1 MRLWLS
7 LPSDDDEV
15 AARAAESAAAAAQ
28 AAAAAVATTTA
39 ATTPGSVPATVPPPV
54 TVAEPKPAP
63 RRATATV
70 DFPRGVRVAMA
81 AYDDMPE
88 EGATA
93 ASLAAASA
101 GSQGGVSDAERAE
114 TKGMLVSRHLS
125 KVGLRLTVTPHHS
138 HSKATHFIL
147 IVHMQ
152 PEAPLTT
159 TTTAADAT
167 ADDASATAPAIAPAA
182 QPITSFSLHVNLG
195 YALAQ

>member
-1 MRLWLS
+1 
-7 LPSDDDEV
+7 
-15 AARAAESAAAAAQ
+15 
-28 AAAAAVATTTA
+28 
-39 ATTPGSVPATVPPPV
+39 
-54 TVAEPKPAP
+54 
-63 RRATATV
+63 V
-70 DFPRGVRVAMA
+70 DFPRGVRVAVA

-93 ASLAAASA
+93 ASLAASA
-101 GSQGGVSDAERAE
+101 GSQGGVSDTERAE
-114 TKGMLVSRHLS
+114 TKGMLVARHLS

-138 HSKATHFIL
+138 HSKAIHFIL

-167 ADDASATAPAIAPAA
+167 ADDASATAPAPAAPA